1 MSHKH
6 EEGKSKKVYTEEELI
21 ERLTPY
27 LAHADELEGL
37 TLSEEEFK
45 WVLDKIENSP
55 EPSPKLNK
63 LMKRKAPWE

>member
-1 MSHKH
+1 MSNKH

-37 TLSEEEFK
+37 TLSKEEFEWMLEK
-45 WVLDKIENSP
+45 VENPP
-55 EPSPKLNK
+55 ETSPKLKK